1 MDGVRPVRV
10 SASGLQRGS
19 RPHMSGDVRRSPA
32 DSFWKEAKPRAEGN
46 QGSER
51 LQGRRLN
58 KRGLPRGLCHVRLAL
73 SSTQMDTNATL
84 VKKLPEAEERDSQH
98 IRGN

>member
-51 LQGRRLN
+51 LQGRRLD
-58 KRGLPRGLCHVRLAL
+58 KRGLPRQRAL
-73 SSTQMDTNATL
+73 PCAAGPFKYSA
-84 VKKLPEAEERDSQH
+84 
-98 IRGN
+98 GY